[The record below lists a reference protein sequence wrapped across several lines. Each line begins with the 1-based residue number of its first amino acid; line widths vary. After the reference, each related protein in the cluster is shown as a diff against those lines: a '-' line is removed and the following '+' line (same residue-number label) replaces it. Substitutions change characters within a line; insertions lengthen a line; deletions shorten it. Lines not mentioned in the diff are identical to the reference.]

1 MSIDIVPRLLTRV
14 ASQPKPPLSTA
25 TGTARML
32 HTPSLRPQGQV
43 ISALGVVMI
52 FTWGSSY
59 YLMTVLAAPVA
70 ADTGWSLNAITGALS
85 AGLLTAALV
94 SPLVGRMI
102 ARWGGR
108 PVLAAGIVALASGL
122 ALLAAAP
129 ALWVFWLG
137 WLCLGLGMAATLYDP
152 AFATLGRI
160 YGTQARGAIT
170 VLTLWGGFASTVCWP
185 LSALMLE
192 AWGWRGVALAYA
204 GLHLCLT
211 LPLVWY
217 VLPRERATP
226 PPACT
231 GAAGTQ
237 QARLS
242 PQERRQI
249 AFMAA
254 LLVVN
259 GLIVVN
265 ISIWLFTLL
274 QAQGISLGQAVA
286 LGALIGPAQVGA
298 RLIEMAGRERH
309 HPIWTMIGSTGA
321 IALGLGLMALGLPLP
336 ALALIL
342 YGGGNGLF
350 SIARGSLPL
359 ALFGPA
365 RYPVLMGQLAR
376 PALMAQAVAPMAGA
390 VAISTLG
397 EAATV
402 QILAGLGLANL
413 ALIWGLWH
421 SR

>member
-1 MSIDIVPRLLTRV
+1 M
-14 ASQPKPPLSTA
+14 AS
-25 TGTARML
+25 GTARMPQ
-32 HTPSLRPQGQV
+32 TSSLRPRGQI

-85 AGLLTAALV
+85 AGLLTAALI
-94 SPLVGRMI
+94 SPRVGRMI

-108 PVLAAGIVALASGL
+108 PVLAAGIVALALGL
-122 ALLAAAP
+122 VLLAAAQ

-160 YGTQARGAIT
+160 YGAEARSAIT

-204 GLHLCLT
+204 GLHLSLT

-217 VLPRERATP
+217 VLPQEQATA
-226 PPACT
+226 PPART
-231 GAAGTQ
+231 GPVTDA
-237 QARLS
+237 ARLS
-242 PQERRQI
+242 PQEIRQI
-249 AFMAA
+249 ALMAA

-359 ALFGPA
+359 ALFGPE

-390 VAISTLG
+390 AAISTLG

-402 QILAGLGLANL
+402 QVLAVLGMANL
-413 ALIWGLWH
+413 ALTWGLWY
-421 SR
+421 SRRQTG